1 MAPSAGE
8 LSAMRKL
15 LSTRA
20 ASAADS
26 ADSAACTKESQSMEE
41 RPQAVKA
48 LMRSVLRP
56 LVERLP
62 ASQMDLLQ
70 VKVKAFMTR
79 MNTPPDLP
87 TFPYYECGRDLIE
100 FCRAMIAEHSYTD
113 VGVSLRIVVK
123 ECELREALPGTS

>member
-1 MAPSAGE
+1 M
-8 LSAMRKL
+8 
-15 LSTRA
+15 
-20 ASAADS
+20 
-26 ADSAACTKESQSMEE
+26 DSAAYTKASHWMEE
-41 RPQAVKA
+41 RQKTIQT

-70 VKVKAFMTR
+70 VRVKAFMNL
-79 MNTPPDLP
+79 MNTQADLP

-113 VGVSLRIVVK
+113 VGDRLRILVE
-123 ECELREALPGTS
+123 ECELREASPGKS